1 MREPTLLFVATVAR
15 TIGGFLTPYALHFR
29 GRGWRVEAAAN
40 GVVRNDDAN
49 AAFDR
54 VHEIP
59 LSRSI
64 ADLRG
69 MARSVAAVRA
79 IVRRS
84 RPDIVHVHTPIAA
97 FVTRLAVRTIAHDER
112 PLIAYTAHGFH
123 FHRAGHRATNVVFR
137 IAESIAGRWTDRLIV
152 INDEDEAAAT
162 RHRIVRRGA
171 LVRMRGIGID
181 TTRYSPEAVA
191 PHQRVMALTKMGAR
205 PDTPLFVVV
214 GELNRNKRPFD
225 AVEALSRMEH
235 RDAQLVLLGDG
246 PLRPA
251 VERRSR
257 EDDIAGRVF
266 LPGRVADVRPVVAG
280 AIALVAPSSR
290 EGLSRSVMEALAL
303 TVPVVASTARG
314 NAELVGD
321 SGFIVETGDV
331 LAIAHAMDWLA
342 DHPEDGRAMGAR
354 GRARIVDRYDL
365 ASLIAAHEALYAA
378 MLRLRP

>member
-1 MREPTLLFVATVAR
+1 MREPTLLFVATVSR
-15 TIGGFLTPYALHFR
+15 TIGAFLTPYALHFR
-29 GRGWRVEAAAN
+29 ARGWRVEAAAN
-40 GVVRNDDAN
+40 GIVRDAD
-49 AAFDR
+49 AHATFDR
-54 VHEIP
+54 VYEIP

-64 ADLRG
+64 ADVRG

-79 IVRRS
+79 IVQGS

-97 FVTRLAVRTIAHDER
+97 FVTRLAVRTIASDER
-112 PLIAYTAHGFH
+112 PLVAYTAHGFH
-123 FHRAGHRATNVVFR
+123 FHRAGRRSTNVAFR

-171 LVRMRGIGID
+171 LVRMPGIGID
-181 TTRYSPEAVA
+181 TTRYSPEAVTA
-191 PHQRVMALTKMGAR
+191 DQRAMALTQIGAR
-205 PDTPLFVVV
+205 RDAPLFVVV

-225 AVEALSRMEH
+225 ALEALSRMEH

-246 PLRPA
+246 PLRLA
-251 VERRSR
+251 AERRSR

-266 LPGRVADVRPVVAG
+266 LPGRVADIRPLVAG
-280 AIALVAPSSR
+280 ATALVAPSSR

-314 NAELVGD
+314 NAELVRD
-321 SGFIVETGDV
+321 SGFIVDTGDV
-331 LAIAHAMDWLA
+331 VAIAHAMDWLA

-354 GRARIVDRYDL
+354 GRARIVDGYDV
-365 ASLIAAHEALYAA
+365 ASVIDAHEALYAA
-378 MLRLRP
+378 MLRLRR